1 MKAIIR
7 GDLDG
12 IVCATLLKAAQLVDN
27 VEMVRIRDIL
37 EGKVTITKDDIVCN
51 LPYQPEAYMWFDHHS
66 SEVRRLPEIPP
77 DFRGAFNLAPST
89 AGVVYHHLLPS
100 HPELERFEGLVRDTD
115 ILDSADLTLED
126 VQYPQGN
133 IRLGLLLDPRTRL
146 AAADVHQAS
155 YQAWKGTMPDLFL
168 THTAD
173 EILDMP
179 EAQPWCQLYKDSQEA
194 AIESLLENSH
204 LDENVIFSE
213 FRGKRQLPVNRFI
226 IYSLPEFAEGNISV
240 EISDGEPGV
249 YTAIAVGH
257 SIFNRTSMVDVGDLC
272 AWYGG
277 GGHRTVGVCRPSVE
291 DTEQVL
297 QEIISACKEQP
308 AV

>member
-12 IVCATLLKAAQLVDN
+12 IVCATLLKAARLIDT

-37 EGKVTITKDDIVCN
+37 EGKVKITQDDIVCN
-51 LPYQPEAYMWFDHHS
+51 LPYQPDAYMWFDHHS
-66 SEVRRLPEIPP
+66 SEAQRTPEIPP

-89 AGVVYHHLLPS
+89 AGVLYHYFLPS
-100 HPELERFEGLVRDTD
+100 HPELERLEDLVRDTD
-115 ILDSADLTLED
+115 ILDSADLTLEE
-126 VQYPQGN
+126 VQHPQGN

-146 AAADVHQAS
+146 AADDAHKAA
-155 YQAWKGTMPDLFL
+155 YQAWKGTMPDLLL

-173 EILDMP
+173 EILDMS
-179 EAQPWCQLYKDSQEA
+179 EAQQWCQLYKESQEA

-204 LDENVIFSE
+204 LDHNVIISE
-213 FRGKRQLPVNRFI
+213 FRGKRRFPVNRFV
-226 IYSLPEFAEGNISV
+226 IYSLPAFTEGNISV

-249 YTAIAVGH
+249 FTEIAVGH

-291 DTEQVL
+291 ETEQVL
-297 QEIISACKEQP
+297 AEIISACKEQP
-308 AV
+308 EA

>member
-12 IVCATLLKAAQLVDN
+12 IVCATLLKAAKLVDT
-27 VEMVRIRDIL
+27 VELVRIRDIL
-37 EGKVTITKDDIVCN
+37 EGQVKITQDDIVCN
-51 LPYQPEAYMWFDHHS
+51 LPFQPDAYMWFDHHS
-66 SEVRRLPEIPP
+66 SESRRTPEIPP

-89 AGVVYHHLLPS
+89 AGVVYHYFLPL

-126 VQYPQGN
+126 VQHPQGN

-146 AAADVHQAS
+146 AADDVHKAS
-155 YQAWKGTMPDLFL
+155 YQAWKSTMPDLFL

-179 EAQPWCQLYKDSQEA
+179 KAQQWRQLYKESQEA

-204 LDENVIFSE
+204 LDENVIISE
-213 FRGKRQLPVNRFI
+213 FRGKRRFPVNRFI

-249 YTAIAVGH
+249 YNEIAVGH
-257 SIFNRTSMVDVGDLC
+257 SIFNRTSMLDVGDLC

-277 GGHRTVGVCRPSVE
+277 GGHRTVGACRPSVE
-291 DTEQVL
+291 DTELVL
-297 QEIISACKEQP
+297 KEIISACKERP
-308 AV
+308 AA